1 MKHCEN
7 CGEKFISK
15 HMGRRRKFCS
25 DQCRRDAH
33 NAQRAGYSTA
43 KSAKK
48 KIVHLV
54 PKTRGSAS
62 TNKTQAWADYVIL
75 TWPLDGVERRLLRLA
90 VDCWDAYLKAK
101 AVLDA
106 EGFTLP
112 PARRGGQPKQRPEVR
127 ISERAR
133 TDFARLLAQL
143 NLAHAGDPEEFLEDK
158 LNDA

>member
-1 MKHCEN
+1 MKRCEN
-7 CGEKFISK
+7 CGEKFIRQK
-15 HMGRRRKFCS
+15 MGRPKKFCS

-33 NAQRAGYSTA
+33 NSRRAGYSTA
-43 KSAKK
+43 KRAKNK
-48 KIVHLV
+48 ALHLV
-54 PKTRGSAS
+54 PKKRAELK
-62 TNKTQAWADYVIL
+62 NETQAWADYVL
-75 TWPLDGVERRLLRLA
+75 ETWPLDGAERRLLRLA
-90 VDCWDAYLKAK
+90 VDCWDTYRKAK

-143 NLAHAGDPEEFLEDK
+143 NLAHAGDPEEHGEEK
-158 LNDA
+158 MNDA

>member
-1 MKHCEN
+1 MTHCEN
-7 CGEKFISK
+7 CGERFIPQK
-15 HMGRRRKFCS
+15 MGRPKKFCS

-33 NAQRAGYSTA
+33 NARRAGYSTA
-43 KSAKK
+43 KKAKNK
-48 KIVHLV
+48 TFHLV
-54 PKTRGSAS
+54 PKKRSAL
-62 TNKTQAWADYVIL
+62 TGKTQAWADYVL
-75 TWPLDGVERRLLRLA
+75 KTWPLDGVERQLLRLA
-90 VDCWDAYLKAK
+90 VDCWDTYQKAK

-127 ISERAR
+127 ILERAR

-143 NLAHAGDPEEFLEDK
+143 NLSSAGDPQEYLEEK

>member
-1 MKHCEN
+1 MAYCEN
-7 CGEKFISK
+7 CEKKFIRPG
-15 HMGRRRKFCS
+15 MGRPKKFCS

-33 NAQRAGYSTA
+33 NARRAGYSTA
-43 KSAKK
+43 KRAKNK
-48 KIVHLV
+48 TIQLV
-54 PKTRGSAS
+54 PKKRAALTD
-62 TNKTQAWADYVIL
+62 KTQAWADYVL
-75 TWPLDGVERRLLRLA
+75 RTWPLDGVERRLLRIA
-90 VDCWDAYLKAK
+90 VDCWDTYQRAK

-143 NLAHAGDPEEFLEDK
+143 NLSSAGDPQEHLEEK